1 MAMVMY
7 LFTCGFVCDNSNVYS
22 TCNIHTDSKCITYN
36 NSFTSKHYIV
46 TNVHESQ
53 YSASA
58 SAFINHSLNPA
69 KRPLSGGTQRNT
81 AKRLYAGTRCV
92 VVVTGYSN
100 KMLRSTYMRVYN
112 CARDH
117 KMRLMQLF
125 PLGLHSHGMT
135 ATHLFEREVL
145 QGCCKKKKNVQGDS
159 FWTTEDAVAHWPR
172 LDVCRPR
179 LARNLNSRSCF
190 ARDSLAGRF
199 VGPASGRKGC
209 IDQEDDVLFLPLPP
223 CCSMQSHKYTRGKR
237 KTFQSFTGQPQRHS
251 TRQNEGNQNAVS

>member
-1 MAMVMY
+1 
-7 LFTCGFVCDNSNVYS
+7 
-22 TCNIHTDSKCITYN
+22 
-36 NSFTSKHYIV
+36 
-46 TNVHESQ
+46 
-53 YSASA
+53 
-58 SAFINHSLNPA
+58 
-69 KRPLSGGTQRNT
+69 
-81 AKRLYAGTRCV
+81 
-92 VVVTGYSN
+92 
-100 KMLRSTYMRVYN
+100 MRVYN

-145 QGCCKKKKNVQGDS
+145 QGCRKKKNVQGDS

-199 VGPASGRKGC
+199 AGPASGRKGWSPG
-209 IDQEDDVLFLPLPP
+209 L
-223 CCSMQSHKYTRGKR
+223 CCSTGGEAALTRKIMFSFYRCHHVVVCSLTSIQEARGKR
-237 KTFQSFTGQPQRHS
+237 SNHLLVGLSAIAEDKTKAIKTQFRNCT
-251 TRQNEGNQNAVS
+251 